1 MDRIGAEA
9 ARPQAM
15 AEHDDLFFAGFVLGG
30 RERPAERRLHAEDVE
45 VAGRDAGARHALRG
59 SLVREVEA
67 RILRGGELA
76 ERRRARAGVGEVA
89 GRDAA
94 RPALIVLVD
103 IDEPIGRGIRQ
114 RLQHD
119 GVHRAEDRRGGAD
132 ADRERE
138 QRDQRETRLR
148 DEVPH
153 GERDVLGELRPVF
166 RPSHVV
172 VLLAAERPAGGV
184 DLVDVAEAADGRR
197 AGRGRVH
204 APRHELARPHL
215 DVKRELGVDF
225 VLDPGLPQAR
235 SEPLPERHLPASSI
249 FDTPAAKRAHCCVSA
264 CSRRRPSPVIR

>member
-1 MDRIGAEA
+1 MRGLSLGREGDRDPELLRIRREIERRRHHAEDAVRLAAQSDVAPDDGSIGAEA

-15 AEHDDLFFAGFVLGG
+15 AEHDHLLFAGLVLGG

-45 VAGRDAGARHALRG
+45 EPGRDACAGHALRG

-89 GRDAA
+89 GGHAA
-94 RPALIVLVD
+94 RPALIVLLDV
-103 IDEPIGRGIRQ
+103 DEPIGRGIGQ

-138 QRDQRETRLR
+138 QRDQRETGLR

-153 GERDVLGELRPVF
+153 GERDVL
-166 RPSHVV
+166 
-172 VLLAAERPAGGV
+172 A
-184 DLVDVAEAADGRR
+184 
-197 AGRGRVH
+197 
-204 APRHELARPHL
+204 
-215 DVKRELGVDF
+215 
-225 VLDPGLPQAR
+225 
-235 SEPLPERHLPASSI
+235 
-249 FDTPAAKRAHCCVSA
+249 
-264 CSRRRPSPVIR
+264 